1 MPFPPSSQTPVCLI
15 DARCLLGEGPR
26 WHAGERRL
34 YWVDIAKQ
42 AMHRWDAASE
52 TTGGTAGG
60 TLESRQFD
68 APIACFAFRQNGG
81 MVLGM
86 KDGCAL
92 IDSWDAPVVPFGP
105 QLLFGKPHHR
115 MNDGRTDAQ
124 GRFWVGSMNGAKDAE
139 DATLYRLNPDGALT
153 PIESGMTTCNG
164 AAFFA
169 PLSRSQASAG
179 VSAPLSRSQASAG
192 VSATLSRSQ
201 ASAEFAA
208 DGCRFAHSDTP
219 SHAVRIYDCDPASGT
234 LSNRRI
240 LHQFDRGVG
249 HGLGRPDGGSF
260 DAEGCYWVAMFDG
273 WRVVR
278 LSPAGE
284 IVRVVE
290 LPVQRPTMIAFGGD
304 DGCTAFVTSA
314 TTGLDETALA
324 EQRQAGGVFAF
335 RVDVPGVQE
344 FPFAG

>member
-1 MPFPPSSQTPVCLI
+1 MPSLTTSDTPACLI
-15 DARCLLGEGPR
+15 DSACTLGESPR

-42 AMHRWDAASE
+42 VLHRWDADSA
-52 TTGGTAGG
+52 TAGG
-60 TLESRQFD
+60 TAESRVQTRHFD
-68 APIACFAFRQNGG
+68 TPIACFAFRQNGG

-86 KDGCAL
+86 KDGCAI
-92 IDSWDAPVVPFGP
+92 IDGWDAPVLPFGP
-105 QLLFGKPHHR
+105 QILSGKPHHR
-115 MNDGRTDAQ
+115 MNDGRTDAH

-139 DATLYRLNPDGALT
+139 DATLYRLDPDGALT

-164 AAFFA
+164 AAFSA
-169 PLSRSQASAG
+169 ALSRSQASAG
-179 VSAPLSRSQASAG
+179 FG
-192 VSATLSRSQ
+192 I
-201 ASAEFAA
+201 
-208 DGCRFAHSDTP
+208 DGRRFAHSDTP
-219 SHAVRIYDCDPASGT
+219 SHAVRVYDYDAASGA

-240 LHQFDRGVG
+240 LHQFERGVG
-249 HGLGRPDGGSF
+249 AGLGRPDGGSF

-304 DGCTAFVTSA
+304 DGCTAFITSA
-314 TTGLDETALA
+314 TTGLDEAALA
-324 EQRQAGGVFAF
+324 AQPQAGGVFTF
-335 RVDVPGVQE
+335 PVDVPGVQE